1 LLRKFGNPMKIRS
14 GDKVKILVGKDAGK
28 QGKILMVLKEASKV
42 VVEGV
47 NIATRHVKPGKVSKE
62 GGIIKIEKPVSVS
75 NVMLICEKCGKAV
88 RVGFSIVGD
97 KKYRVC
103 KKCGEV
109 FGK

>member
-1 LLRKFGNPMKIRS
+1 MKIRKD
-14 GDKVKILVGKDAGK
+14 DKVKILVGKDRGK
-28 QGKILMVLKEASKV
+28 QGKVLMVLRDTDKI
-42 VVEGV
+42 VVEGI
-47 NIATRHVKPGKVSKE
+47 NIVKRHIKPGKVSKE

-75 NVMLICEKCGKAV
+75 NVMLVCEKCGKAV
-88 RVGFSIVGD
+88 RLGFSIAGG

>member
-1 LLRKFGNPMKIRS
+1 MKIHKN
-14 GDKVKILVGKDAGK
+14 DKIKVILGKDRGK
-28 QGKILMVLKEASKV
+28 TGKVLMVLTESAKV

-47 NIATRHVKPGKVSKE
+47 NIVSRHVKPGKVSKE
-62 GGIIKIEKPVSVS
+62 GGIIKIEKPIAIS
-75 NVMLICEKCGKAV
+75 NVMLVCGKCGKPV
-88 RVGFSIVGD
+88 RLGYSIAGG

>member
-1 LLRKFGNPMKIRS
+1 MKIRKN
-14 GDKVKILVGKDAGK
+14 DKVKILVGKDRGK
-28 QGKILMVLKEASKV
+28 QGKVLLVLKDGNKL

-47 NIATRHVKPGKVSKE
+47 NVVKRHVKPGKVSKE

-75 NVMLICEKCGKAV
+75 NVMLVCERCGKAA
-88 RVGFSIVGD
+88 RLGFSIVGD